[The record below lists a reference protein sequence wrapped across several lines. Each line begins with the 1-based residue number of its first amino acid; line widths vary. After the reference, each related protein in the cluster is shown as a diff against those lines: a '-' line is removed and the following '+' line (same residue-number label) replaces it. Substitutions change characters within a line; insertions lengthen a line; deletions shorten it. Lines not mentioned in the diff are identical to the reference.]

1 MGPPGNCPHEP
12 IPGVPG
18 PGTACGGAVGYNGC
32 TPCPMATHGN
42 MAISRMPKRVRVLFI
57 AKSPGESDG
66 EPTINPCLRKGL
78 RRLAAEIISAE
89 EGYIIKYQLCQLNE
103 SIT

>member
-12 IPGVPG
+12 IPGIPG

-32 TPCPMATHGN
+32 APCPTATHGD
-42 MAISRMPKRVRVLFI
+42 MAISRMPKRIRVLFI

-66 EPTINPCLRKGL
+66 GPTVKPLPQERAQKVGRPRLFQPRKV
-78 RRLAAEIISAE
+78 IS
-89 EGYIIKYQLCQLNE
+89 
-103 SIT
+103 